1 MSQKYFKKFYLNKS
15 LVIPIVFFQAFN
27 VVLGRVKICNIAYY
41 NPAKIYETNF
51 SVGVKKLTTGKVQFQ
66 YVNSF
71 LLVSTKFSFWEED
84 CAQDHNSI
92 KIWDL
97 LNIS

>member
-27 VVLGRVKICNIAYY
+27 LVLGRVKIRKIAYY

-51 SVGVKKLTTGKVQFQ
+51 SVGMK
-66 YVNSF
+66 
-71 LLVSTKFSFWEED
+71 
-84 CAQDHNSI
+84 
-92 KIWDL
+92 
-97 LNIS
+97 